1 MKYYKI
7 ITLALF
13 MYLVSSCKDFLNQE
27 SPSIFTE
34 TTIFKNVDFADK
46 AVLSCYNSFCSV
58 YAFGRY
64 YPFHLADADIEFST
78 GANSSWNYAIAHYAA
93 TEGTTSLDQTWKAF
107 YTAIERANICIDGLP
122 KSPIW
127 EGKYASDARRLY
139 GDAVTMRAMCYY
151 YLISVFGDVP
161 LFLKATQGDSDF
173 YLPKTDRDSIYEYLI
188 DELKEVE
195 DYVPWMQTT
204 LTTERVNKAF
214 VKGLRARMALA
225 YAGYSLRNKSFE
237 TRRGR
242 YWQEYYQIARQEC
255 LEVMESGKHQL
266 NPSFESIFKN
276 MCKYTKELTYKE
288 SLFELAFGKF
298 DIGYM
303 GTFFFGTSH
312 SSSDP
317 KYGYG
322 GSYLFA
328 SPAYYYSFDRQDV
341 RRDAT
346 CALFSYNSSAFLG
359 KQVLISNDG
368 YSYWMP
374 AKFRK
379 EWIEPLM
386 GGQNTNGTGV
396 NRPLMR
402 FSDIILMFAEAE
414 NQLNGPTQAAKD
426 ALAQVRKRAFPEAA
440 WPKKVGQYID
450 SVSVSK
456 QSFFNAIV
464 NERAWEFGGE
474 QTRKLDLVR
483 WNLLGPKI
491 REMKEEWIKIVN
503 DDPKYAQLVP
513 DYVFWKRSEKNDE
526 FIEIL
531 NPDYRMSETSVAGY
545 TRAAWLSKMSA
556 TAKSTLFD
564 QKISLIANGYNEAKN
579 NHLAP
584 IHVGIISTSNGTLSN
599 DQIP

>member
-1 MKYYKI
+1 MKYCKI
-7 ITLALF
+7 FILAFL
-13 MYLVSSCKDFLNQE
+13 MYLASSCEDYLNQG

-34 TTIFKNVDFADK
+34 TTIFNNVDFADK
-46 AVLSCYNSFCSV
+46 AVLSCYNSFGSV

-64 YPFHLADADIEFST
+64 YPFHLADADIEFSI
-78 GANSSWNYAIAHYAA
+78 GDNSTWNYAIAHYAA

-127 EGKYASDARRLY
+127 EGKNADEARRLY
-139 GDAVTMRAMCYY
+139 GDAVTMRALCYY
-151 YLISVFGDVP
+151 YLVSVFGDVP
-161 LFLKATQGDSDF
+161 LFLKATQGDTDF

-188 DELKEVE
+188 EDLKKVV
-195 DYVPWMQTT
+195 DYVPWMQATR
-204 LTTERVNKAF
+204 TTERVNKAF

-225 YAGYSLRNKSFE
+225 YAGYSLRNKTFE

-242 YWQEYYQIARQEC
+242 NWQEYYKIARQEC

-266 NPSFESIFKN
+266 NPSFENVFKA
-276 MCKYTKELTYKE
+276 MCTYTQEMTYRE

-298 DIGYM
+298 NIGYM
-303 GTFFFGTSH
+303 GTFFFGTLHASA
-312 SSSDP
+312 DP

-322 GSYLFA
+322 GSYLTC
-328 SPAYYYSFDRQDV
+328 SPAYYYSFDREDL
-341 RRDAT
+341 RRNAT
-346 CALFSYNSSAFLG
+346 CALYHYNSSTTLG
-359 KQVLISNDG
+359 KQALIGNDG
-368 YSYWMP
+368 YTYWVP

-396 NRPLMR
+396 NRPMMR
-402 FSDIILMFAEAE
+402 YSDIILMFAEAE
-414 NQLNGPTQAAKD
+414 NEINGPTQAAKD
-426 ALAQVRKRAFPEAA
+426 ALAQVRKRAFPAAA
-440 WPKKVGQYID
+440 WPENVEHYID

-456 QSFFNAIV
+456 ESFFNAIV
-464 NERAWEFGGE
+464 NERAWEFAGE
-474 QTRKLDLVR
+474 QYRKLDLVR

-491 REMKEEWIKIVN
+491 REMKEEWVKIVD
-503 DDPKYAQLVP
+503 DDPKYAQIVP
-513 DYVFWKRSEKNDE
+513 DYVFWKRSEQNDE
-526 FIEIL
+526 YIEIL
-531 NPDYRMSETSVAGY
+531 NPDYRISATSVAGY
-545 TRAAWLSKMSA
+545 TRNPWLSKMSA
-556 TAKSTLFD
+556 AGKTTLN

-584 IHVGIISTSNGTLSN
+584 IHVGILSTSNGTLSN